1 MQSSVLRLVVQRM
14 GKNLISGKSIIN
26 MSLPIEIF
34 GIDSNLERIARGYIY
49 APLLLEKAAAL
60 DDPIE
65 RMKYVFCFALGFST
79 SYIKMEKPF
88 NPVLGETYQGVIDGC
103 PVYAEQIS
111 HHPPISSMLFI
122 GRNYRVHGHL

>member
-49 APLLLEKAAAL
+49 APPFLEKAAVL

-88 NPVLGETYQGVIDGC
+88 NPVLG
-103 PVYAEQIS
+103 
-111 HHPPISSMLFI
+111 
-122 GRNYRVHGHL
+122 